1 MRVLPH
7 ELYLGK
13 WNSGI
18 NMQKYKLSIKSYLFV
33 AMFNMIFLGTL
44 DIGEFMY
51 NSGWWESFFNSF
63 VGLLDSKWVFG

>member
-18 NMQKYKLSIKSYLFV
+18 NMQKYKLSIKSDFFV
-33 AMFNMIFLGTL
+33 AMFNLIFLGTL

-51 NSGWWESFFNSF
+51 NPGWW
-63 VGLLDSKWVFG
+63 